1 MNMSL
6 AGYNDK
12 WLRLIGIP
20 LIGLS
25 MPFLFGPQRSLSDPK
40 AWYSIILSLLMTFVI
55 WEGNRR
61 IILWL
66 RRFVSWERSPAAR
79 LVEQVALTVIFTIV
93 VVLMLYLLFIPVLN
107 LSHSGLGHALLASV
121 TLTIFFNAVYESI
134 YFTSRWRYAF
144 MRAEVLKRENLRTQF
159 ESMKNRLNPR
169 FLFNSLNTLSD
180 LIDRDRERAV
190 EFVQEMA
197 RVYRYTLQS
206 RDWPLV
212 TLKKELNFLELYI
225 HLLKE
230 RFGESL
236 DIKINIPEEAKQASI
251 PPLTLQFLIENAIRH
266 NEVTAEHPLHLL
278 LEIKGKELH
287 VSNNLQRKAEAQHSP
302 RMGTEEIRARY
313 QVFTDK
319 EIKIEEN
326 KDSFR
331 IELPLLENE

>member
-1 MNMSL
+1 
-6 AGYNDK
+6 
-12 WLRLIGIP
+12 
-20 LIGLS
+20 
-25 MPFLFGPQRSLSDPK
+25 MPFLFGPARNIHN
-40 AWYSIILSLLMTFVI
+40 AGFWYAIILSLSITFVI

-79 LVEQVALTVIFTIV
+79 LVEQVSLTVVFTV
-93 VVLMLYLLFIPVLN
+93 VAVLMLYLLFIPLLH
-107 LSHSGLGHALLASV
+107 LSHSGLGHSLLAAIS
-121 TLTIFFNAVYESI
+121 LTVLFNAVYESL

-144 MRAEVLKRENLRTQF
+144 MRAEVLKRENLHSQF
-159 ESMKNRLNPR
+159 ESMKNRVNPR

-206 RDWPLV
+206 KDWPLV
-212 TLKKELNFLELYI
+212 TIKKELNFLELYI

-236 DIKINIPEEAKQASI
+236 VITIAIPEEARSASI

-266 NEVTAEHPLHLL
+266 NEVTVEDPLNISLVV
-278 LEIKGKELH
+278 KGNELH
-287 VSNNLQRKAEAQHSP
+287 VFNDLQRKREVQRSP
-302 RMGTEEIRARY
+302 RMGIEEIRARY
-313 QVFTDK
+313 QEFTDK
-319 EIKIEEN
+319 EIRIEQTW
-326 KDSFR
+326 DSFGVW
-331 IELPLLENE
+331 LPLLWENE

>member
-1 MNMSL
+1 MIP
-6 AGYNDK
+6 GRYNDK

-25 MPFLFGPQRSLSDPK
+25 MPFLFGPERRISDPGF
-40 AWYSIILSLLMTFVI
+40 WYAMILSLSITFVI

-79 LVEQVALTVIFTIV
+79 LVEQVSLTVVFTV
-93 VVLMLYLLFIPVLN
+93 VAVLMLYLLFIPLLH
-107 LSHSGLGHALLASV
+107 LSHSGLGHSLMAAIS
-121 TLTIFFNAVYESI
+121 LTVLFNAVYESL

-144 MRAEVLKRENLRTQF
+144 MRAEVLKRENLNSQF
-159 ESMKNRLNPR
+159 EAMKNRVNPR

-190 EFVQEMA
+190 QFVQEMA

-212 TLKKELNFLELYI
+212 TLKKELNFLDLYI

-230 RFGESL
+230 RFRESL
-236 DIKINIPEEAKQASI
+236 VVKIDIPEEALAASI
-251 PPLTLQFLIENAIRH
+251 PPLTLQFLLENAIRH
-266 NEVTAEHPLHLL
+266 SEITTEDPLNILL
-278 LEIKGKELH
+278 VVKDDELY
-287 VSNNLQRKAEAQHSP
+287 VFNDLQRKSEAQRSP
-302 RMGTEEIRARY
+302 RMGIEDIRARY

-319 EIKIEEN
+319 EIRIEE
-326 KDSFR
+326 DRESFGVR
-331 IELPLLENE
+331 LPLLWDNE